1 MNFELEKGRL
11 GYLLVEQG
19 LCTREAVIS
28 ALRSQLNGDARRLG
42 EILIERGVLSPNQVL
57 EVLGEISTK
66 AKATHPAL
74 LAAAAPTAAPAAEP
88 VADATEHAETG
99 GVRTEGGRSI
109 AESSVRVDVSLLDGL
124 IDLVGELVLA
134 RNQLVQLTGSRASK
148 GNPTAAASQR
158 VSLITSELQERVM
171 KTRMQAINV
180 VWGKLPRVV
189 RDLSIQCGKQVR
201 VEMEGQDTELDKTI
215 IEAIKD
221 PLTHIVRNSVDHGIE
236 NPIVRE
242 NAGKNATGVLKLRAF
257 HEGGKVVI
265 EIIDDGG
272 GINPTKVKAKAVE
285 KGVITAEQAESMS
298 DTEAVHLIY
307 APGFSTAEAVTN
319 VSGRGVGMD
328 VVKTNIEKIGG
339 TLDVQSTVGV
349 GTTLIIRIPL
359 TLAIV
364 PALIVQAGGSRFAVP
379 QPNLLELVRLKD
391 EATALEWIDGASFYR
406 LRGQLLP
413 VLDLCTL
420 LSVERQVAEG
430 RSAKARSLAVLQVDG
445 IQFGIMVDRVNDA
458 EEIVVKP
465 LGPHLKGVDFFAGCT
480 VMGDGSVALILDIM
494 SIARWAK
501 LTAANRTIEVQ
512 NDKVTVE
519 FESLLLCM
527 VGETKVAVPMASV
540 ARLEHV
546 KPESLELAGQQ
557 EVVKYGKHLL
567 PVVRLH
573 QFLGAYAELDSV
585 RRIKMV
591 VTGEENGHSIG
602 IVVDQILDSVRVP
615 AGSVSVQGGGGRYGM
630 LGTTVINDEVTEV
643 VDIAA
648 ITSAVDESYFRAET
662 LAMA

>member
-221 PLTHIVRNSVDHGIE
+221 PLTHIVRTSVDHGIE

-242 NAGKNATGVLKLRAF
+242 NAGKNA
-257 HEGGKVVI
+257 
-265 EIIDDGG
+265 
-272 GINPTKVKAKAVE
+272 
-285 KGVITAEQAESMS
+285 
-298 DTEAVHLIY
+298 
-307 APGFSTAEAVTN
+307 
-319 VSGRGVGMD
+319 
-328 VVKTNIEKIGG
+328 
-339 TLDVQSTVGV
+339 
-349 GTTLIIRIPL
+349 
-359 TLAIV
+359 
-364 PALIVQAGGSRFAVP
+364 
-379 QPNLLELVRLKD
+379 
-391 EATALEWIDGASFYR
+391 
-406 LRGQLLP
+406 
-413 VLDLCTL
+413 
-420 LSVERQVAEG
+420 
-430 RSAKARSLAVLQVDG
+430 
-445 IQFGIMVDRVNDA
+445 
-458 EEIVVKP
+458 
-465 LGPHLKGVDFFAGCT
+465 
-480 VMGDGSVALILDIM
+480 
-494 SIARWAK
+494 
-501 LTAANRTIEVQ
+501 
-512 NDKVTVE
+512 
-519 FESLLLCM
+519 
-527 VGETKVAVPMASV
+527 
-540 ARLEHV
+540 
-546 KPESLELAGQQ
+546 
-557 EVVKYGKHLL
+557 
-567 PVVRLH
+567 
-573 QFLGAYAELDSV
+573 
-585 RRIKMV
+585 
-591 VTGEENGHSIG
+591 
-602 IVVDQILDSVRVP
+602 
-615 AGSVSVQGGGGRYGM
+615 
-630 LGTTVINDEVTEV
+630 
-643 VDIAA
+643 
-648 ITSAVDESYFRAET
+648 
-662 LAMA
+662 